1 MSDFRISKAAY
12 QDDTLIEVAKACSN
26 TTVGPNKYQLFCAS
40 ISNVEGS
47 CEKLPARLTAAGE
60 LNCVQVTSQT
70 YLQNL
75 FDTTGMAC
83 AVNCYFP
90 ITVSLPTLAIPSY
103 SFEYPTRT
111 YSYPSFTY
119 TPPSAATP
127 DIKDIPTSL
136 VPNNNAGGV
145 AEGGASMMDPN
156 FVFTFMA
163 VFAVMLLCVRRAI

>member
-1 MSDFRISKAAY
+1 MSDFRISKASY
-12 QDDTLIEVAKACSN
+12 QDDTLIDITKACSN
-26 TTVGPNKYQLFCAS
+26 TTVGPNLYQLFCATV
-40 ISNVEGS
+40 SNVEGS
-47 CEKLPARLTAAGE
+47 CEKLPDRLTAAGE
-60 LNCVQVTSQT
+60 LDCFKVTSQT

-90 ITVSLPTLAIPSY
+90 ATVSLPTFVIPSY
-103 SFEYPTRT
+103 SFVYPTRT

-119 TPPSAATP
+119 TPSSAATP
-127 DIKDIPTSL
+127 SIKDIPTSL
-136 VPNNNAGGV
+136 VPNNNAGGG

-163 VFAVMLLCVRRAI
+163 VFAVMLLFVRRAI